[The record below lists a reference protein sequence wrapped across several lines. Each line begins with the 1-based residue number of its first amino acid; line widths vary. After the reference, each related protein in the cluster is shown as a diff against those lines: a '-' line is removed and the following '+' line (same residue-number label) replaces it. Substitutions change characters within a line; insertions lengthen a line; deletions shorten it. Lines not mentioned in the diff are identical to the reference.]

1 MSSPPTLQDQFGV
14 VPIADDKEVEIEPG
28 DPWPST
34 FRGSRYSIVDSRRH
48 GKVVLQWKYRDLVV
62 VVDPPEGLIQ
72 RLRDLGKSEGSGKG
86 SIRVTAGGEL
96 VTKIHSSEY
105 VNAHKAPVDNGWIP
119 VYLGTIE
126 GESFGFDIELDPDT
140 SQDVPAIWEGFPF
153 NHGEQWTVSHD
164 NRLLWKWQDYRFYS
178 AFEHPE
184 LIEAY
189 EQFRQLAGRLY
200 INEFG
205 HVFVNAPLEEVPE
218 TRRERLLEM
227 FNEWQQDVKQ
237 RGDTAA
243 QRLVNRRL
251 KVTGGGDPEEGHLPL
266 HIGHLS
272 QFDDGLIPRP
282 VVTDESYYVA
292 AARAE
297 EVSGT

>member
-1 MSSPPTLQDQFGV
+1 MSSPPTVQDTAAV
-14 VPIADDKEVEIEPG
+14 VPISDGQDVEIEPG
-28 DPWPST
+28 MPWPST

-48 GKVVLQWKYRDLVV
+48 GTEVLQWKYRDLVV
-62 VVDPPEGLIQ
+62 VVEPPEGLIP

-86 SIRVTAGGEL
+86 SVRITAGGE
-96 VTKIHSSEY
+96 VITKIHSSEY
-105 VNAHKAPVDNGWIP
+105 VHAQEAPVDNGWIP
-119 VYLGTIE
+119 VYLGIIDDE
-126 GESFGFDIELDPDT
+126 GFGFDIELNPDA
-140 SQDVPAIWEGFPF
+140 SQDTPAVWEGFPF
-153 NHGEQWTVSHD
+153 NHGERWTVSYD

-189 EQFRQLAGRLY
+189 EQYRQFAGRLY

-205 HVFVNAPLEEVPE
+205 HVFVNAPMEEVPE
-218 TRRERLLEM
+218 TKKERLLEV
-227 FNEWQQDVKQ
+227 FDEWQRDVKR

-251 KVTGGGDPEEGHLPL
+251 KVTGDGDPEEGHLPL
-266 HIGHLS
+266 YIGHLS

-297 EVSGT
+297 EVSGN